1 MRGAR
6 ITVIAVALGAVL
18 LTGCTEGVRSP
29 SGTPTASASIGAY
42 DVRVGDCTGA
52 LPSGSITSL
61 ELIPCDQS
69 HSWEVF
75 HSGKLTDESYPG
87 QAKVYEDGNKL
98 CRTAFTMFVGI
109 KPEKSTL
116 TFTFFH
122 PNEET
127 WQNTGDREVLCILGS
142 TEGGLVGSAKGL
154 KK

>member
-6 ITVIAVALGAVL
+6 IWILAAALGAVVL
-18 LTGCTEGVRSP
+18 GGCTEGARSP
-29 SGTPTASASIGAY
+29 GGTPTAPATISAY
-42 DVRVGDCTGA
+42 DVRVGDCTGP
-52 LPSGSITSL
+52 LPSGSITTV
-61 ELIPCDQS
+61 ELIPCGQA
-69 HSWEVF
+69 HYWEVF